1 MYDKTMTTLVFQSK
15 LKKEERSL
23 KLSDLREA
31 QHLYSTADAADSLY
45 YVMERAIRLL
55 TLRYSNHEKSL
66 MECGYAISYKS
77 SEGGGTIASTTPEEQ
92 SQFLEATF
100 AWAEALSPRE
110 LRKSLCSMGSFHQ
123 GLRLARIV
131 KGDESIEVL

>member
-1 MYDKTMTTLVFQSK
+1 MSQAITVLIFQNK
-15 LKKEERSL
+15 RKEEVSVNL
-23 KLSDLREA
+23 ADLREA
-31 QHLYSTADAADSLY
+31 QHLYGDSSKESIY

-100 AWAEALSPRE
+100 AWAEALSPRL
-110 LRKSLCSMGSFHQ
+110 LRKSLCSLGTFYQ
-123 GLRLARIV
+123 GYRLAAIV

>member
-1 MYDKTMTTLVFQSK
+1 MSAQATVLIFQNK
-15 LKKEERSL
+15 RKEEISFNL
-23 KLSDLREA
+23 PDLREA
-31 QHLYSTADAADSLY
+31 QHLYSTADAVGSLY
-45 YVMERAIRLL
+45 YIMERAIRLL

-66 MECGYAISYKS
+66 YECGYAISHKS
-77 SEGGGTIASTTPEEQ
+77 SEGGGIIASTTPEEQ
-92 SQFLEATF
+92 SQFLDATF

-110 LRKSLCSMGSFHQ
+110 LRKSLCSMGNFHQ